1 MNDRKK
7 LIQANNFYLV
17 LAAIFIASLVTSNLI
32 FQKFFQFNAFGWYVF
47 EISVG
52 IIPYP
57 VTFLVTDIIS
67 EIYGKKR
74 ANRVVMAGL
83 FASVFTLLIV
93 LIADLSVAT
102 PWSPVND
109 DEFHHVFGVTF
120 IGVGASM
127 VAYLTAQFI
136 DVQLFH
142 FWKKLTKGKHL
153 WLRNNAST
161 FTSQFIDTFAVLFL
175 LCSFRIIEWQYFGGL
190 LLNGF
195 LFKVIVALLDTPVI
209 YFVLWRFRKHFHLK
223 GHGAEFAEELF

>member
-1 MNDRKK
+1 MDPKK
-7 LIQANNFYLV
+7 RIQANNFYLV
-17 LAAIFIASLVTSNLI
+17 LSGIFIASLVTSNLI
-32 FQKFFQFNAFGWYVF
+32 FQKFFSWDAFGLYTF

-67 EIYGKKR
+67 EIYGRKK
-74 ANRVVMAGL
+74 ANRIVMVGL

-93 LIADLSVAT
+93 LLADLSRAT
-102 PWSPVND
+102 PWSPVD
-109 DEFHHVFGVTF
+109 DGEFHHVFGVTF

-127 VAYLTAQFI
+127 AAYLTAQFI

-142 FWKKLTKGKHL
+142 FWKRLTRGKHL

-161 FTSQFIDTFAVLFL
+161 VTSQFIDTFTVLFL
-175 LCSFRIIEWQYFGGL
+175 LCSFGLISWDLFFAL

-195 LFKVIVALLDTPVI
+195 LFKVMVALLDTPLI
-209 YFVLWRFRKHFHLK
+209 YLIVWQFRKYFELK
-223 GHGAEFAEELF
+223 GVGAELPE

>member
-1 MNDRKK
+1 MDSKK
-7 LIQANNFYLV
+7 RIQANNFYLV
-17 LAAIFIASLVTSNLI
+17 LSGIFIASLVTSNLI
-32 FQKFFQFNAFGWYVF
+32 FQKFFTWDPFGWYNF

-67 EIYGKKR
+67 EIYGKKM
-74 ANRVVMAGL
+74 AHRVVMTGL
-83 FASVFTLLIV
+83 FASIFTLLIV
-93 LIADLSVAT
+93 LLADLSQAT

-127 VAYLTAQFI
+127 AAYLTAQFI

-142 FWKKLTKGKHL
+142 FWKRLTRGKYL

-161 FTSQFIDTFAVLFL
+161 MTSQFIDTFTVLFL
-175 LCSFRIIEWQYFGGL
+175 LCSFGLIEWGL
-190 LLNGF
+190 FFALLANGF
-195 LFKVIVALLDTPVI
+195 LFKVIVAALDTPII
-209 YFVLWRFRKHFHLK
+209 YFIAWRFRKYFGLK
-223 GHGAEFAEELF
+223 GHGAELPELISV